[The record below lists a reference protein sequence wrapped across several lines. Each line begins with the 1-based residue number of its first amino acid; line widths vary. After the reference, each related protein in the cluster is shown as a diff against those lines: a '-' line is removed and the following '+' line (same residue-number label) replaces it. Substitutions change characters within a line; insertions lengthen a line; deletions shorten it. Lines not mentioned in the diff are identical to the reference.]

1 MQRLKSGDIVS
12 NGCPLCKTK
21 ALSSE
26 KIANPCPF
34 FAPRL
39 SLQVS
44 EQNRELLPMPAVRP
58 MRLRPLLNLSLML
71 SLSASP
77 LFVPLSYAEDSA
89 ARRSYQVPA
98 GSLSAALTRFAGLA
112 GVNLSVD
119 PALVSG
125 RSSTGLSGE
134 YGVEEGFAQLLTG
147 SGLQLQPMG
156 ARAYRLMPVPESGSL
171 QLAPTSIL
179 GTTDLTDGDTY
190 AGGQVAR
197 RGSQGLLGSR
207 DFMETPFSMTTY
219 TAEAVKNQQARTL
232 GDLIASDP
240 SVRATNPAGGRYEQ
254 FTIRGFS
261 LFNSD
266 VAYNGLYGVLPTY
279 TIDMEMAER
288 VDIIKGPSQLINGIS
303 PRGSVGGGIN
313 VVPKRATDK
322 DITSLTGTW
331 ASGSQAG
338 GAVDVGRRFGEDNK
352 FGIRFNG
359 VKQSGDTEWDHQS
372 VDREMAVLGLDF
384 RGERLRLSTDI
395 GHTERD
401 TDAPQERVQVG
412 ANARVPSANDVRRNY
427 AQPWSKARTDDT
439 FGTVNGEFDL
449 SDSVM
454 LYGGVGARKSNH
466 DFLRHAVSVTNN
478 AGDFSVLPRDFT
490 RDENVRTATAGVRS
504 WLHTGP
510 VSHEINLAASYF
522 YMDFENG
529 GARYAAAPSNLYN
542 PVETPTPSRPTR
554 LDSKVYTEN
563 RFSGVALS
571 DTLGF
576 FDERLLLTL
585 GARWQ
590 RVKVDDWTDNVKG
603 TTAYDEEKVSPS
615 GGILFKATDKL
626 SLYANYMEGLSQG
639 KIAPSTSI
647 NEDEIFPPFVS
658 RQVEVGAK
666 YDAGAFAV
674 TAAVFRIKQPAYE
687 TNATTRVFGPNGKR
701 QNDGVELSV
710 FGEPLKGV
718 RLLGGVMYIDS
729 ELTHTTNGT
738 FDGNRAPATPKYN
751 VNLGAEWDVPTVEGL
766 TLTSRGIYSS
776 SQYLDQSNV
785 KEIDAW
791 TRLDVGARYAFKVDD
806 KHITLRANVENV
818 ADKRYWSSAGA
829 SDDSEPGLTLSTPRT
844 YLLSATVDF

>member
-1 MQRLKSGDIVS
+1 
-12 NGCPLCKTK
+12 
-21 ALSSE
+21 
-26 KIANPCPF
+26 
-34 FAPRL
+34 
-39 SLQVS
+39 
-44 EQNRELLPMPAVRP
+44 MPAVMPCSSRLTP
-58 MRLRPLLNLSLML
+58 FRLRPLLHLSLLL
-71 SLSASP
+71 SLSACP
-77 LFVPLSYAEDSA
+77 LFITAGWA
-89 ARRSYQVPA
+89 ADAAKRSYQVPA

-125 RSSTGLSGE
+125 RNSPGLSGDFA
-134 YGVEEGFAQLLTG
+134 VEEGFARLLQG
-147 SGLQLQPMG
+147 SGLQLQPVG
-156 ARAYRLMPVPESGSL
+156 EQAYILTPAPEGGSL

-179 GTTDLTDGDTY
+179 GATGGSDAEVY

-197 RGSQGLLGSR
+197 KGSQGLLGSK

-232 GDLIASDP
+232 GDLVASDP

-254 FTIRGFS
+254 FTIRGLS

-266 VAYNGLYGVLPTY
+266 VSYNGLYGVLPTY
-279 TIDMEMAER
+279 TIDMEMADR

-313 VVPKRATDK
+313 VVPKRASDK
-322 DITSLTGTW
+322 PITSFTGSY
-331 ASGSQAG
+331 ASNNQLG
-338 GAVDVGRRFGEDNK
+338 GAVDIGRRFGEDDK

-372 VDREMAVLGLDF
+372 VDRDMAVLGLDF
-384 RGERLRLSTDI
+384 RGERLRLSTDV

-401 TDAPQERVQVG
+401 TDAPQERVIVG
-412 ANARVPSANDVRRNY
+412 ANAQVPHASEVRNNY
-427 AQPWSKARTDDT
+427 AQPWSKARTKDT
-439 FGTVNGEFDL
+439 FGTVSGEFDV

-454 LYGGVGARKSNH
+454 LYGGVGARKSHH
-466 DFLRHAVSVTNN
+466 DFLRHAVSITND
-478 AGDFSVLPRDFT
+478 AGDFSVQPRDFT
-490 RDENVRTATAGVRS
+490 RDENVRTGNFGVRN
-504 WLHTGP
+504 WFHTGP

-529 GARYAAAPSNLYN
+529 GARYASAPSNLYN
-542 PVETPTPSRPTR
+542 PVETPTPNRPTR
-554 LDSKVYTEN
+554 QDPKVYTEN
-563 RFSGVALS
+563 RSTGVALS

-576 FDERLLLTL
+576 FDDRVLLTL

-590 RVKVDDWTDNVKG
+590 RVKVDDWTDNVRG
-603 TTAYDEEKVSPS
+603 DTAYDEEKVSPS

-639 KIAPSTSI
+639 KIAPSTSV
-647 NEDEIFPPFVS
+647 NEDEIFPPFIS
-658 RQVEVGAK
+658 RSVEVGAK
-666 YDAGAFAV
+666 YDAGPFAV

-687 TNATTRVFGPNGKR
+687 TNANTRVFGPNGKR
-701 QNDGVELSV
+701 ENTGVEVSM
-710 FGEPLKGV
+710 FGEPLDGF

-729 ELTHTTNGT
+729 ELKKTTDGL

-751 VNLGAEWDVPTVEGL
+751 VNLGAEYDVRSVQGL
-766 TLTSRGIYSS
+766 TLTSRAIYSS

-791 TRLDVGARYAFKVDD
+791 TRMDVGARYAFKVDE
-806 KHITLRANVENV
+806 KNITLRGNIENV
-818 ADKRYWSSAGA
+818 ANKRYWSSAGA

>member
-1 MQRLKSGDIVS
+1 MTAIV
-12 NGCPLCKTK
+12 PL
-21 ALSSE
+21 L
-26 KIANPCPF
+26 
-34 FAPRL
+34 
-39 SLQVS
+39 
-44 EQNRELLPMPAVRP
+44 LLPAFAG
-58 MRLRPLLNLSLML
+58 LRPLLRLSLML

-77 LFVPLSYAEDSA
+77 FFIATSQADEAS
-89 ARRSYQVPA
+89 RRSYQVPA
-98 GSLSAALTRFAGLA
+98 GSLSAVLTRFAGQA

-125 RSSTGLSGE
+125 RNSAGLSGE
-134 YGVEEGFAQLLTG
+134 YAVEEGFARLLQG
-147 SGLQLQPMG
+147 SGLQLQAAG
-156 ARAYRLMPVPESGSL
+156 EQAYTVAPAPEQGSL
-171 QLAPTSIL
+171 QLPTTSVL
-179 GTTDLTDGDTY
+179 GAEGSEGGEPY

-219 TAEAVKNQQARTL
+219 TNEAVKNLQARTL
-232 GDLIASDP
+232 GDLVASDP

-254 FTIRGFS
+254 FTIRGLS

-266 VAYNGLYGVLPTY
+266 VSYNGLYGLLPTY
-279 TIDMEMAER
+279 SIDMEMADR

-313 VVPKRATDK
+313 VVPKHATDK
-322 DITSLTGTW
+322 PITSITGSY
-331 ASGSQAG
+331 ASNNQPGV
-338 GAVDVGRRFGEDNK
+338 AVDVGRRFGEDNQ

-401 TDAPQERVQVG
+401 TDAPQERVLVGPKAQVPH
-412 ANARVPSANDVRRNY
+412 ASDVSRNY
-427 AQPWSKARTDDT
+427 AQHWSKARTVDT
-439 FGTVNGEFDL
+439 FGMVNGEFDL

-466 DFLRHAVSVTNN
+466 DFLRHNVTILND
-478 AGDFSVLPRDFT
+478 AGDFNVQPRDFT
-490 RDENVRTATAGVRS
+490 RDESVWTATAGVRN
-504 WLHTGP
+504 WFHTGS
-510 VSHEINLAASYF
+510 VSHEVNLASSY
-522 YMDFENG
+522 YSMDFENG
-529 GARYAAAPSNLYN
+529 GARYASPSSNLYD
-542 PVETPTPSRPTR
+542 PVQTPTPNNPTR
-554 LDSKVYTEN
+554 QDNKVYTEN

-576 FDERLLLTL
+576 FDDRLLLTL

-590 RVKVDDWTDNVKG
+590 RVKVDDWTNNVKG
-603 TTAYDEEKVSPS
+603 ATAYDEEKVSPS

-639 KIAPSTSI
+639 KIAPSSSD
-647 NEDEIFPPFVS
+647 NSDEIFPPFIS

-666 YDAGAFAV
+666 YDAGALAV
-674 TAAVFRIKQPAYE
+674 TAAVFRIKQPAYATDDT
-687 TNATTRVFGPNGKR
+687 TNLFGPNGKR
-701 QNDGVELSV
+701 ENTGVELSV

-729 ELTHTTNGT
+729 ELTNTTNGT

-751 VNLGAEWDVPTVEGL
+751 ANLGAEWDVPNVQGL
-766 TLTSRGIYSS
+766 TLTSRVIYSS
-776 SQYLDQSNV
+776 SQYLDQSND
-785 KEIDAW
+785 KEIDSW
-791 TRLDVGARYAFKVDD
+791 ERFDVGARYGFKVDE
-806 KHITLRANVENV
+806 KNITLRANVENV
-818 ADKRYWSSAGA
+818 ANKRYWSSAGA
-829 SDDSEPGLTLSTPRT
+829 SDDSEPGLTLATPRT
-844 YLLSATVDF
+844 LLVSATVDF

>member
-1 MQRLKSGDIVS
+1 MPVVS
-12 NGCPLCKTK
+12 PL
-21 ALSSE
+21 
-26 KIANPCPF
+26 
-34 FAPRL
+34 
-39 SLQVS
+39 
-44 EQNRELLPMPAVRP
+44 
-58 MRLRPLLNLSLML
+58 RLRPLLKLSLML
-71 SLSASP
+71 SLSTSP
-77 LFVPLSYAEDSA
+77 LFIPISYAEDTA

-98 GSLSAALTRFAGLA
+98 GSLTAALTRFAGLA

-125 RSSTGLSGE
+125 RSSSGLSGE
-134 YGVEEGFAQLLTG
+134 FGVEEGFARLLQG
-147 SGLQLQPMG
+147 SGLQLHPMG
-156 ARAYRLMPVPESGSL
+156 DQAYMVMPAPNGSSL
-171 QLAPTSIL
+171 ELAPTSIL
-179 GTTDLTDGDTY
+179 GTTGLADGDAY

-197 RGSQGLLGSR
+197 RGSQGLLGTR

-219 TAEAVKNQQARTL
+219 TQEAVKNQQARTL

-279 TIDMEMAER
+279 SIDMEMADR
-288 VDIIKGPSQLINGIS
+288 VDIFKGPTQLINGIS

-359 VKQSGDTEWDHQS
+359 VKQSGDTDWDHQT

-401 TDAPQERVQVG
+401 TDAPQERVQVAAG
-412 ANARVPSANDVRRNY
+412 APVPSANNVRHNY
-427 AQPWSKARTDDT
+427 AQSWSKASTNDT
-439 FGTVNGEFDL
+439 FGTLNAEYDL

-466 DFLRHAVSVTNN
+466 EFLRHAVSVSNG
-478 AGDFSVLPRDFT
+478 AGDFSVQPRDFT

-504 WLHTGP
+504 WFHTGP
-510 VSHEINLAASYF
+510 VSHEVNLAVSDF
-522 YMDFENG
+522 YMDFTNG
-529 GARYAAAPSNLYN
+529 GARYASAPSNIYN
-542 PVETPTPSRPTR
+542 PVQTPVPSNPTR
-554 LDSKVYTEN
+554 RDPKVYTEN

-576 FDERLLLTL
+576 FDDRLLLTL

-590 RVKVDDWTDNVKG
+590 RVKVDDWNNDVKG
-603 TTAYDEEKVSPS
+603 VTAYDEEKISPS

-647 NEDEIFPPFVS
+647 NDDEIFPPFIS

-666 YDAGAFAV
+666 YDAGALAV

-687 TNATTRVFGPNGKR
+687 TNDVTKVFGPNGKR
-701 QNDGVELSV
+701 QNDGVEVSV

-729 ELTHTTNGT
+729 ELTHTTNGAY
-738 FDGNRAPATPKYN
+738 DGNRAPATPKYN
-751 VNLGAEWDVPTVEGL
+751 VNVGAEWDVPAVEGL

-776 SQYLDQSNV
+776 SQYLDPSNV

-791 TRLDVGARYAFKVDD
+791 NRLDVGARYAFKVDD
-806 KHITLRANVENV
+806 KHITLRANVENF

-844 YLLSATVDF
+844 YLLSATLDF

>member
-1 MQRLKSGDIVS
+1 
-12 NGCPLCKTK
+12 
-21 ALSSE
+21 
-26 KIANPCPF
+26 
-34 FAPRL
+34 
-39 SLQVS
+39 
-44 EQNRELLPMPAVRP
+44 MPAI
-58 MRLRPLLNLSLML
+58 RPLLNFSLML

-77 LFVPLSYAEDSA
+77 LFVPISYAEDSA
-89 ARRSYQVPA
+89 SRRSYQVPA

-125 RSSTGLSGE
+125 RNSSGLSGE
-134 YGVEEGFAQLLTG
+134 YGVEEGFARLLQG

-156 ARAYRLMPVPESGSL
+156 EQAYMLTPIPEGGSL

-179 GTTDLTDGDTY
+179 GTTSDAGSESF

-207 DFMETPFSMTTY
+207 DFMDTPFSMTTY
-219 TAEAVKNQQARTL
+219 TSAAVKNQQARTL

-322 DITSLTGTW
+322 PITSFTGSW
-331 ASGSQAG
+331 ASDSQAG
-338 GAVDVGRRFGEDNK
+338 GAVDIGRRFGEDNK
-352 FGIRFNG
+352 FGLRFNG
-359 VKQSGDTEWDHQS
+359 VKQSGDTAWDDQS

-395 GHTERD
+395 GRTERD

-412 ANARVPSANDVRRNY
+412 PNAKVPSANDVRHNY
-427 AQPWSKARTDDT
+427 AQPWSKASTNDT

-449 SDSVM
+449 SDNLM

-478 AGDFSVLPRDFT
+478 AGDFSVQPRDFT
-490 RDENVRTATAGVRS
+490 RDENVRTATAGVRN
-504 WLHTGP
+504 WFHTGP
-510 VSHEINLAASYF
+510 VSHEVNLAASYF

-542 PVETPTPSRPTR
+542 PVETPAPSRPTR
-554 LDSKVYTEN
+554 FDSKVYTEN

-576 FDERLLLTL
+576 FDDRLLLTL

-603 TTAYDEEKVSPS
+603 DTAYDEEKISPS

-639 KIAPSTSI
+639 KVAPSTSI
-647 NEDEIFPPFVS
+647 NEDEIFPPFIS

-710 FGEPLKGV
+710 FGEPLKGF

-738 FDGNRAPATPKYN
+738 YDGNRAPATPKYN

-818 ADKRYWSSAGA
+818 ADRRYWSSAGA

>member
-1 MQRLKSGDIVS
+1 
-12 NGCPLCKTK
+12 
-21 ALSSE
+21 
-26 KIANPCPF
+26 
-34 FAPRL
+34 
-39 SLQVS
+39 
-44 EQNRELLPMPAVRP
+44 MPAVRP

-77 LFVPLSYAEDSA
+77 LFVPLSYAEGST

-125 RSSTGLSGE
+125 RSSAGLSGE

-156 ARAYRLMPVPESGSL
+156 TQAYRLMPVPESGSL
-171 QLAPTSIL
+171 QLAPTSIV
-179 GTTDLTDGDTY
+179 GTTGLADGDTY

-232 GDLIASDP
+232 GDLVASDP

-288 VDIIKGPSQLINGIS
+288 VDILKGPSQLINGIS

-412 ANARVPSANDVRRNY
+412 ANARVPSANDVRHNY

-590 RVKVDDWTDNVKG
+590 RVKVDDWTNNVKG
-603 TTAYDEEKVSPS
+603 ATAYDEEKVSPS

-647 NEDEIFPPFVS
+647 NEDQIFPPFVS

-718 RLLGGVMYIDS
+718 RLLGGVMVIDS

>member
-1 MQRLKSGDIVS
+1 
-12 NGCPLCKTK
+12 
-21 ALSSE
+21 
-26 KIANPCPF
+26 
-34 FAPRL
+34 
-39 SLQVS
+39 
-44 EQNRELLPMPAVRP
+44 MPAVRP

-125 RSSTGLSGE
+125 RSSAGLSGE

-156 ARAYRLMPVPESGSL
+156 EQAYRLMPVPQSGSL

-179 GTTDLTDGDTY
+179 GTTGMADGDTY

-288 VDIIKGPSQLINGIS
+288 VDVLKGPSQLINGIS

-412 ANARVPSANDVRRNY
+412 ANARVPSANDVRHNY

-603 TTAYDEEKVSPS
+603 DTAYDEEKVSPS

-718 RLLGGVMYIDS
+718 RLLGGVMFIDS

>member
-1 MQRLKSGDIVS
+1 
-12 NGCPLCKTK
+12 
-21 ALSSE
+21 
-26 KIANPCPF
+26 
-34 FAPRL
+34 
-39 SLQVS
+39 
-44 EQNRELLPMPAVRP
+44 MPAVKPCCPRP
-58 MRLRPLLNLSLML
+58 ASSGLRPLLRLSLLL

-77 LFVPLSYAEDSA
+77 FFITNGWAEDA
-89 ARRSYQVPA
+89 ARRSFQVPA
-98 GSLSAALTRFAGLA
+98 GSLSDALTRFAGLA

-125 RSSTGLSGE
+125 RSSAGLSGD
-134 YGVEEGFAQLLTG
+134 YGVEEGFARLLQN
-147 SGLQLQPMG
+147 SGLQLQPVGEQAYILIPAPSG
-156 ARAYRLMPVPESGSL
+156 ASL
-171 QLAPTSIL
+171 QLGATSIL
-179 GTTDLTDGDTY
+179 GAVDTEHGDPY

-197 RGSQGLLGSR
+197 RGSQGLLGSQ

-219 TAEAVKNQQARTL
+219 TSETVKNQQARTL
-232 GDLIASDP
+232 GDLVASDP

-254 FTIRGFS
+254 FTIRGLS

-266 VAYNGLYGVLPTY
+266 VSYNGLYGILPTY
-279 TIDMEMAER
+279 TIDMEMADR
-288 VDIIKGPSQLINGIS
+288 VDILKGPSQLINGIS

-313 VVPKRATDK
+313 VVPKRATDQP
-322 DITSLTGTW
+322 ITSFTGSY
-331 ASGSQAG
+331 ASNNQVG
-338 GAVDVGRRFGEDNK
+338 GAVDVGRRFGEGDM
-352 FGIRFNG
+352 FGVRFNG
-359 VKQSGDTEWDHQS
+359 VKQSGDTDWDHQS

-401 TDAPQERVQVG
+401 TDAPQERVQIG
-412 ANARVPSANDVRRNY
+412 ANAKVPNANDVRDNY
-427 AQPWSKARTDDT
+427 AQPWSQARTTDT
-439 FGTVNGEFDL
+439 FGTLNGEFDV

-466 DFLRHAVSVTNN
+466 DFLRHAVSVTND

-490 RDENVRTATAGVRS
+490 RDENVRTATAGVRN
-504 WLHTGP
+504 WFHTGP
-510 VSHEINLAASYF
+510 VSHQVNLAASYF

-529 GARYAAAPSNLYN
+529 GSRYAAAPSNLYN
-542 PVETPTPSRPTR
+542 PRETPTPVRPTR
-554 LDSKVYTEN
+554 FDPEVYTEN
-563 RFSGVALS
+563 RFSSVALS

-576 FDERLLLTL
+576 FDDRLLLTL
-585 GARWQ
+585 GGRWQ
-590 RVKVDDWTDNVKG
+590 RVKVDDWSDDVKG
-603 TTAYDEEKVSPS
+603 DTAYDEEKFSPS

-639 KIAPSTSI
+639 KIAPSTSV
-647 NEDEIFPPFVS
+647 NEDEIFPPFIS

-666 YDAGAFAV
+666 YDAGAFAL

-710 FGEPLKGV
+710 FGEPLKGF

-729 ELTHTTNGT
+729 ELNDTTNGT

-751 VNLGAEWDVPTVEGL
+751 VNLGAEWDVPSVQGL

-776 SQYLDQSNV
+776 SQYLDQSNN
-785 KEIDAW
+785 KEIDSW
-791 TRLDVGARYAFKVDD
+791 ERFDVGARYAFRVDE
-806 KHITLRANVENV
+806 KTITVRANVENV

-829 SDDSEPGLTLSTPRT
+829 SDDSEPGLTLATPGT

>member
-1 MQRLKSGDIVS
+1 MSAVAPLRLR
-12 NGCPLCKTK
+12 P
-21 ALSSE
+21 A
-26 KIANPCPF
+26 
-34 FAPRL
+34 FAGW
-39 SLQVS
+39 
-44 EQNRELLPMPAVRP
+44 
-58 MRLRPLLNLSLML
+58 RPLLNLSLML
-71 SLSASP
+71 SLSTSP
-77 LFVPLSYAEDSA
+77 FFISSSLAEEA
-89 ARRSYQVPA
+89 ERRSYQVPA
-98 GSLSAALTRFAGLA
+98 GSLGAALTRFAGLA

-125 RSSTGLSGE
+125 RNSAGLSGE
-134 YGVEEGFAQLLTG
+134 FGVEEGFARLLSG
-147 SGLQLQPMG
+147 SGLQLQAVG
-156 ARAYRLMPVPESGSL
+156 EQAYILMPAPEGGSL

-179 GTTDLTDGDTY
+179 GATTSTDSPAY

-219 TAEAVKNQQARTL
+219 TSAAVKNQQARTL

-240 SVRATNPAGGRYEQ
+240 SVRATNPAGGRFEQ

-266 VAYNGLYGVLPTY
+266 VAYNGLYGILPTY

-288 VDIIKGPSQLINGIS
+288 VDILKGPSQLINGIS

-322 DITSLTGTW
+322 PITSFTGSY
-331 ASGSQAG
+331 ASNNQLG
-338 GAVDVGRRFGEDNK
+338 GAVDVGRRFGEDDK

-359 VKQSGDTEWDHQS
+359 VKQAGDTEWDHQS

-395 GHTERD
+395 GRTERN

-412 ANARVPSANDVRRNY
+412 ANAQVPHASDVRDNY
-427 AQPWSKARTDDT
+427 AQSWSKARTKDT
-439 FGTVNGEFDL
+439 FGTVNAEFDVN
-449 SDSVM
+449 DSVM
-454 LYGGVGARKSNH
+454 LYGGVGARKSEH
-466 DFLRHAVSVTNN
+466 DFLRHNVSVTND
-478 AGDFSVLPRDFT
+478 AGDFTVQPRDFT
-490 RDENVRTATAGVRS
+490 RDENVRTATAGVRN
-504 WLHTGP
+504 WFHTGP
-510 VSHEINLAASYF
+510 VSHEVNLAASYF

-529 GARYAAAPSNLYN
+529 GARYANGRSNLYDPVQTPAPSN
-542 PVETPTPSRPTR
+542 PTR
-554 LDSKVYTEN
+554 QDDKVYTEN

-571 DTLGF
+571 DTLGL
-576 FDERLLLTL
+576 FDDRLLLTL

-590 RVKVDDWTDNVKG
+590 RVKVDDWTNNVKG
-603 TTAYDEEKVSPS
+603 DTAYDEEKVSPS

-639 KIAPSTSI
+639 KIAPSTSV
-647 NEDEIFPPFVS
+647 NEDEIFPPFIS

-666 YDAGAFAV
+666 YDAGPFAV
-674 TAAVFRIKQPAYE
+674 TAALFRIKQPAYA
-687 TNATTRVFGPNGKR
+687 TDATTRIFGPNGKR
-701 QNDGVELSV
+701 ENTGVELSV
-710 FGEPLKGV
+710 FGEPLRGT

-729 ELTHTTNGT
+729 ELTQTTNGT

-751 VNLGAEWDVPTVEGL
+751 VNLGAEWDVPTVQGL

-776 SQYLDQSNV
+776 SQYLDQSNT
-785 KEIDAW
+785 KEIDSW
-791 TRLDVGARYAFKVDD
+791 ERFDVGARYAFKVDE
-806 KHITLRANVENV
+806 KNVTLRANIENV

-829 SDDSEPGLTLSTPRT
+829 SDDSEAGLTLSTPRT

>member
-1 MQRLKSGDIVS
+1 
-12 NGCPLCKTK
+12 
-21 ALSSE
+21 
-26 KIANPCPF
+26 
-34 FAPRL
+34 
-39 SLQVS
+39 
-44 EQNRELLPMPAVRP
+44 MPAVP
-58 MRLRPLLNLSLML
+58 PLRLRPLLNLSLML

-77 LFVPLSYAEDSA
+77 LFVPISYAEDSS

-98 GSLSAALTRFAGLA
+98 GSLSAALTRFAGLS

-125 RSSTGLSGE
+125 RSSSGLAGE
-134 YGVEEGFAQLLTG
+134 YGVEEGFAYLLQG

-156 ARAYRLMPVPESGSL
+156 EQAYRLVPVPEGSSL
-171 QLAPTSIL
+171 QLAPTSII
-179 GTTDLTDGDTY
+179 GSAGQEGGDTY

-219 TAEAVKNQQARTL
+219 TEEAVKNQQARTL

-288 VDIIKGPSQLINGIS
+288 VDILKGPSQLINGIS

-322 DITSLTGTW
+322 DINSFTGTW

-372 VDREMAVLGLDF
+372 VDREMAVLDLDF

-401 TDAPQERVQVG
+401 TDAPQERVQIG
-412 ANARVPSANDVRRNY
+412 PNARVPSASDVRRNY
-427 AQPWSKARTDDT
+427 AQPWSKASTNDT

-449 SDSVM
+449 TDSVM

-478 AGDFSVLPRDFT
+478 AGDFSVQPRDFT

-510 VSHEINLAASYF
+510 VSHELNLAASYF

-529 GARYAAAPSNLYN
+529 GARYAAAPSNLYD
-542 PVETPTPSRPTR
+542 PVQTPTPSRPTR
-554 LDSKVYTEN
+554 FDSKVYTEN
-563 RFSGVALS
+563 KFSGVALS

-576 FDERLLLTL
+576 FDDRLLLTL

-603 TTAYDEEKVSPS
+603 DTAYDEEKISPS
-615 GGILFKATDKL
+615 GGILFKATDTL

-647 NEDEIFPPFVS
+647 NEDEIFPPFIS

-710 FGEPLKGV
+710 FGEPLKGF

-738 FDGNRAPATPKYN
+738 YDGNRAPATPKYN
-751 VNLGAEWDVPTVEGL
+751 VNLGAEWDVPTLEGL

-791 TRLDVGARYAFKVDD
+791 NRIDVGTRYAFKVDD
-806 KHITLRANVENV
+806 KHITLRANIENV

>member
-1 MQRLKSGDIVS
+1 MSAVAPLRLR
-12 NGCPLCKTK
+12 P
-21 ALSSE
+21 A
-26 KIANPCPF
+26 
-34 FAPRL
+34 FAGW
-39 SLQVS
+39 
-44 EQNRELLPMPAVRP
+44 
-58 MRLRPLLNLSLML
+58 RPLLNLSLML

-77 LFVPLSYAEDSA
+77 FFISSSLAEEA
-89 ARRSYQVPA
+89 TRRSYQVPA
-98 GSLSAALTRFAGLA
+98 GSLGAALTRFAGLA

-125 RSSTGLSGE
+125 RNSAGLSGE
-134 YGVEEGFAQLLTG
+134 FGVEEGFARLLRG
-147 SGLQLQPMG
+147 SGLQLQPVG
-156 ARAYRLMPVPESGSL
+156 EQAYILMPAPEGGSL
-171 QLAPTSIL
+171 QLAPTSIV
-179 GTTDLTDGDTY
+179 GATASTDSPVY
-190 AGGQVAR
+190 ASGQVAR

-219 TAEAVKNQQARTL
+219 TSTTVKNQQARTL

-240 SVRATNPAGGRYEQ
+240 SVRATNPAGGRFEQ

-266 VAYNGLYGVLPTY
+266 VAYNGLYGILPTY

-288 VDIIKGPSQLINGIS
+288 VDIVKGPSQLINGIS

-322 DITSLTGTW
+322 PITSFTGSY
-331 ASGSQAG
+331 ASNNQLG
-338 GAVDVGRRFGEDNK
+338 GAVDVGRRFGEEDK
-352 FGIRFNG
+352 FGVRFNG
-359 VKQSGDTEWDHQS
+359 VKQAGDTEWDHQS

-395 GHTERD
+395 GRTERN
-401 TDAPQERVQVG
+401 TDAPQERVQV
-412 ANARVPSANDVRRNY
+412 AADAPVPHASDVGRNY
-427 AQPWSKARTDDT
+427 AQSWSKARTKDT
-439 FGTVNGEFDL
+439 FGAVNAEFDVN
-449 SDSVM
+449 DSVM

-466 DFLRHAVSVTNN
+466 EFLRHAVSVLNE
-478 AGDFSVLPRDFT
+478 AGDFRVQPRDFT
-490 RDENVRTATAGVRS
+490 RDENVRTANAGVRN
-504 WLHTGP
+504 WFHTGP
-510 VSHEINLAASYF
+510 VSHEVNLAASYF

-529 GARYAAAPSNLYN
+529 GARYANGNSNLYD
-542 PVETPTPSRPTR
+542 PVQTPTPSNPTR
-554 LDSKVYTEN
+554 QDDKVYTEN
-563 RFSGVALS
+563 RFSGLALS
-571 DTLGF
+571 DTLGLF
-576 FDERLLLTL
+576 EDRLLLTL

-590 RVKVDDWTDNVKG
+590 RVKVDDWTNNVKG
-603 TTAYDEEKVSPS
+603 ETAYDEEKISPS

-639 KIAPSTSI
+639 KIAPSTSV
-647 NEDEIFPPFVS
+647 NEDEIFPPFIS

-666 YDAGAFAV
+666 YDAGSFAV
-674 TAAVFRIKQPAYE
+674 TAALFRIKQPAYA
-687 TNATTRVFGPNGKR
+687 TDATTRVFGPNGKR
-701 QNDGVELSV
+701 ENTGVELSV
-710 FGEPLKGV
+710 FGEPLKGT

-751 VNLGAEWDVPTVEGL
+751 VNLGAEWDVPTVQGL

-776 SQYLDQSNV
+776 SQYLDQSNA

-791 TRLDVGARYAFKVDD
+791 TRFDVGARYAFKVDE
-806 KHITLRANVENV
+806 KHITLRANIENV

-829 SDDSEPGLTLSTPRT
+829 SDDSEAGLTLSTPRT

>member
-1 MQRLKSGDIVS
+1 
-12 NGCPLCKTK
+12 
-21 ALSSE
+21 
-26 KIANPCPF
+26 
-34 FAPRL
+34 
-39 SLQVS
+39 
-44 EQNRELLPMPAVRP
+44 MPAVP
-58 MRLRPLLNLSLML
+58 ALSLRPLLKLSLML
-71 SLSASP
+71 SLSTSP
-77 LFVPLSYAEDSA
+77 LFIPFSYAEDA
-89 ARRSYQVPA
+89 GARRSYQVPA

-125 RSSTGLSGE
+125 RSSSGLSGD
-134 YGVEEGFAQLLTG
+134 YAVEEGFARLLQG

-156 ARAYRLMPVPESGSL
+156 EQAYVLVAVPEGASL
-171 QLAPTSIL
+171 QLAPTSIV
-179 GTTDLTDGDTY
+179 GTTGLADGDTY

-197 RGSQGLLGSR
+197 RGSQGLLGAR

-219 TAEAVKNQQARTL
+219 TADAVKNQQARTL

-279 TIDMEMAER
+279 TIDMEMADR
-288 VDIIKGPSQLINGIS
+288 VDILKGPTQLINGIS

-322 DITSLTGTW
+322 DINSFTGSW
-331 ASGSQAG
+331 ASDSQAG
-338 GAVDVGRRFGEDNK
+338 GAVDIGRRFGEDNK

-359 VKQSGDTEWDHQS
+359 VKQAGDTEWDHQS

-395 GHTERD
+395 GRTERD

-427 AQPWSKARTDDT
+427 AQSWSKASTNDT

-504 WLHTGP
+504 WFHTGT

-542 PVETPTPSRPTR
+542 PVQTRVPSRPTR
-554 LDSKVYTEN
+554 FDSKVYTEN
-563 RFSGVALS
+563 TFSGVALS

-576 FDERLLLTL
+576 FDDRLLLTL

-590 RVKVDDWTDNVKG
+590 RVQVDDWTDNVKG
-603 TTAYDEEKVSPS
+603 ATAYDEEKISPS
-615 GGILFKATDKL
+615 GGVLFKATDKL

-639 KIAPSTSI
+639 KVAPSTSI
-647 NEDEIFPPFVS
+647 NEDEIFPPFIS
-658 RQVEVGAK
+658 RQIEAGAK

-674 TAAVFRIKQPAYE
+674 TAAVFRIRQPAYE
-687 TNATTRVFGPNGKR
+687 TNATSRVFGPNGKR
-701 QNDGVELSV
+701 QNNGMELSV
-710 FGEPLKGV
+710 FGEPLKGF
-718 RLLGGVMYIDS
+718 RLLGGVMVIDS

-751 VNLGAEWDVPTVEGL
+751 VNLGAEWDVPTLEGL

-785 KEIDAW
+785 KQIDAW
-791 TRLDVGARYAFKVDD
+791 NRIDVGARYAFKVDD

>member
-1 MQRLKSGDIVS
+1 M
-12 NGCPLCKTK
+12 
-21 ALSSE
+21 ASS
-26 KIANPCPF
+26 
-34 FAPRL
+34 
-39 SLQVS
+39 
-44 EQNRELLPMPAVRP
+44 
-58 MRLRPLLNLSLML
+58 RLRPLMHLSLLL
-71 SLSASP
+71 SLSACP
-77 LFVPLSYAEDSA
+77 LFITAGWAEDA
-89 ARRSYQVPA
+89 PRRSYQVPA
-98 GSLSAALTRFAGLA
+98 GSLGVALTRFAGLA

-125 RSSTGLSGE
+125 RNSPGLSGE
-134 YGVEEGFAQLLTG
+134 FAVEEGFARLLQG
-147 SGLQLQPMG
+147 SGLQLQPVG
-156 ARAYRLMPVPESGSL
+156 EQAYILTSAPEGSGL
-171 QLAPTSIL
+171 QLGATSIL
-179 GTTDLTDGDTY
+179 GSIDPVDGDPY

-197 RGSQGLLGSR
+197 RGSQGLLGSK

-219 TAEAVKNQQARTL
+219 TSEVVKNQQARTL
-232 GDLIASDP
+232 GDLIANDP

-254 FTIRGFS
+254 FTIRGLS

-279 TIDMEMAER
+279 TIDMEMADR
-288 VDIIKGPSQLINGIS
+288 VDVIKGPSQLINGIS

-313 VVPKRATDK
+313 VVAKRATDK
-322 DITSLTGTW
+322 PITSFTGMY
-331 ASGSQAG
+331 ASDSQVG

-359 VKQSGDTEWDHQS
+359 VKQSGDTEWDQQN

-384 RGERLRLSTDI
+384 RGERLRLSTDV
-395 GHTERD
+395 GRTERD
-401 TDAPQERVQVG
+401 TDAPQERVQVN
-412 ANARVPSANDVRRNY
+412 ANAQVPHASDVRHNY
-427 AQPWSKARTDDT
+427 AQPWSKASTNDT
-439 FGTVNGEFDL
+439 FGTVNAEFDVN
-449 SDSVM
+449 DSVM

-466 DFLRHAVSVTNN
+466 DFLRHAVAVTNDK
-478 AGDFSVLPRDFT
+478 GDFSVQPRDFT
-490 RDENVRTATAGVRS
+490 RDENVRTATAGVRN
-504 WLHTGP
+504 WFHTGP
-510 VSHEINLAASYF
+510 VSHEVNLAASYF

-542 PVETPTPSRPTR
+542 PVETPTPVRPTR
-554 LDSKVYTEN
+554 QDPKVYTEN

-576 FDERLLLTL
+576 FDDRLLLTL

-590 RVKVDDWTDNVKG
+590 RVKVDDWSDNVKG
-603 TTAYDEEKVSPS
+603 DTAYDEEKVSPS

-647 NEDEIFPPFVS
+647 NEDEIFPPFIS

-666 YDAGAFAV
+666 YDAGAFAM

-701 QNDGVELSV
+701 ENTGVELSV
-710 FGEPLKGV
+710 FGEPLEGF

-729 ELTHTTNGT
+729 ELTNTANGT

-751 VNLGAEWDVPTVEGL
+751 VNLGAEWDVPTVQGL

-776 SQYLDQSNV
+776 SQYLDQSNN
-785 KEIDAW
+785 KEIDSW
-791 TRLDVGARYAFKVDD
+791 ERFDVGARYAFKVEE
-806 KHITLRANVENV
+806 KNITLRANIENV

>member
-1 MQRLKSGDIVS
+1 
-12 NGCPLCKTK
+12 
-21 ALSSE
+21 
-26 KIANPCPF
+26 
-34 FAPRL
+34 
-39 SLQVS
+39 
-44 EQNRELLPMPAVRP
+44 MPAVLPFRLRP
-58 MRLRPLLNLSLML
+58 VSPGLRPLLHLGLML
-71 SLSASP
+71 TLSSSP
-77 LFVPLSYAEDSA
+77 LLIQASWAADA

-98 GSLSAALTRFAGLA
+98 GPLSAALTRFAGLA

-119 PALVSG
+119 PQLVSG
-125 RSSTGLSGE
+125 RNSSGLSGE
-134 YGVEEGFAQLLTG
+134 YGVEEGFARLLQG
-147 SGLQLQPMG
+147 SGLQLQPVG
-156 ARAYRLMPVPESGSL
+156 EQAYILTPAPQGSSL

-179 GTTDLTDGDTY
+179 GASGATDSDVF

-197 RGSQGLLGSR
+197 RGSQGLLGSK

-219 TAEAVKNQQARTL
+219 TSEVVKNQQARTL

-279 TIDMEMAER
+279 TIDMEMADR
-288 VDIIKGPSQLINGIS
+288 VDILKGPTQLINGIS

-322 DITSLTGTW
+322 PITELTGSY
-331 ASGSQAG
+331 ASDSQVG
-338 GAVDVGRRFGEDNK
+338 GAVDIGRRFGEDNK
-352 FGIRFNG
+352 FGVRLNA
-359 VKQSGDTEWDHQS
+359 VKQSGDTKWDHQS

-401 TDAPQERVQVG
+401 TDAPQERVQIG
-412 ANARVPSANDVRRNY
+412 ANAKVPDADDVRHNY
-427 AQPWSKARTDDT
+427 AQSWSKARTKDT
-439 FGTVNGEFDL
+439 FGTVNAEYDV

-466 DFLRHAVSVTNN
+466 DFLRHAVSITND
-478 AGDFSVLPRDFT
+478 AGDFSVQPRDFT
-490 RDENVRTATAGVRS
+490 RDENVRTTTAGVRS
-504 WLHTGP
+504 WFHTGP
-510 VSHEINLAASYF
+510 VSHEVNLAASYF

-529 GARYAAAPSNLYN
+529 GARYAASPSNLYN
-542 PVETPTPSRPTR
+542 PRPTPTPSRPTR
-554 LDSKVYTEN
+554 FDPKVYTEN

-576 FDERLLLTL
+576 FDDRLLLTL

-590 RVKVDDWTDNVKG
+590 RVKVDDWSDGIKG
-603 TTAYDEEKVSPS
+603 DTAYDEEKVSPS
-615 GGILFKATDKL
+615 GGLLFKATDQW
-626 SLYANYMEGLSQG
+626 SLYVNYMEGLSQG

-647 NEDEIFPPFVS
+647 NEDEIFPPFIS
-658 RQVEVGAK
+658 RQVEAGAK
-666 YDAGAFAV
+666 YDAGAFAL

-710 FGEPLKGV
+710 FGEPLKGF

-729 ELTHTTNGT
+729 ELKDTTNGT
-738 FDGNRAPATPKYN
+738 YDGNRAPATPKYN
-751 VNLGAEWDVPTVEGL
+751 VNLGAEWDVPKVQGL
-766 TLTSRGIYSS
+766 TLTARGIYSS
-776 SQYLDQSNV
+776 SQYLDQANS
-785 KEIDAW
+785 KEIDSW
-791 TRLDVGARYAFKVDD
+791 ERFDLGARYAFKLDD
-806 KHITLRANVENV
+806 KDITLRANVENV
-818 ADKRYWSSAGA
+818 LDKRYWSSAGA
-829 SDDSEPGLTLSTPRT
+829 SDDSEPGLTLATPRT
-844 YLLSATVDF
+844 LLLSATLGF

>member
-1 MQRLKSGDIVS
+1 MSAVVPLRLR
-12 NGCPLCKTK
+12 P
-21 ALSSE
+21 A
-26 KIANPCPF
+26 
-34 FAPRL
+34 FAGR
-39 SLQVS
+39 
-44 EQNRELLPMPAVRP
+44 
-58 MRLRPLLNLSLML
+58 RPLLNLSLML
-71 SLSASP
+71 SLGASP
-77 LFVPLSYAEDSA
+77 FFMSSSLAEEA

-98 GSLSAALTRFAGLA
+98 GSLGAALTRFAGLA

-125 RSSTGLSGE
+125 RNSAGLSGE
-134 YGVEEGFAQLLTG
+134 FGVEEGFARLLRG
-147 SGLQLQPMG
+147 SGLQLQPVG
-156 ARAYRLMPVPESGSL
+156 EQAYTLMPAPEGGSL

-179 GTTDLTDGDTY
+179 GATASTDSPVY

-219 TAEAVKNQQARTL
+219 TSQTVKNQQARTL

-240 SVRATNPAGGRYEQ
+240 SVRTTNPAGGRFEQ

-266 VAYNGLYGVLPTY
+266 VAYNGLYGILPTY

-288 VDIIKGPSQLINGIS
+288 VDILKGPSQLINGIS

-313 VVPKRATDK
+313 VVPKRATDTP
-322 DITSLTGTW
+322 ITSFTGSY
-331 ASGSQAG
+331 ASNNQLG
-338 GAVDVGRRFGEDNK
+338 GAVDVGRRFGEDDK

-359 VKQSGDTEWDHQS
+359 VKQAGDTEWDHQS

-395 GHTERD
+395 GHTERN

-412 ANARVPSANDVRRNY
+412 ANAQVPHASDVRDNY
-427 AQPWSKARTDDT
+427 AQSWTKARTQDT
-439 FGTVNGEFDL
+439 FGTVNAEFDV

-454 LYGGVGARKSNH
+454 LYGGVGARKSDH
-466 DFLRHAVSVTNN
+466 DFLRHNVSVTND
-478 AGDFSVLPRDFT
+478 AGDFTVQPRDFT
-490 RDENVRTATAGVRS
+490 REENVRTAMAGVRN
-504 WLHTGP
+504 WFHTGP
-510 VSHEINLAASYF
+510 VSHEVNLAASYF

-529 GARYAAAPSNLYN
+529 GARYANGRSNLYD
-542 PVETPTPSRPTR
+542 PVQTPTPSNPTR
-554 LDSKVYTEN
+554 QDDKVYTEN

-571 DTLGF
+571 DTLGLF
-576 FDERLLLTL
+576 EDRLLLTL

-590 RVKVDDWTDNVKG
+590 RVKIDDWTNNVKG
-603 TTAYDEEKVSPS
+603 DTAYDEEKVSPS

-647 NEDEIFPPFVS
+647 NEDEIFPPFIS

-666 YDAGAFAV
+666 YDAGPFAV
-674 TAAVFRIKQPAYE
+674 TAAVFRIKQPAYA
-687 TNATTRVFGPNGKR
+687 TDATTRVFGPNGKR
-701 QNDGVELSV
+701 ENTGVELSV
-710 FGEPLKGV
+710 FGEPLKGT
-718 RLLGGVMYIDS
+718 RLLGGVMFIDS
-729 ELTHTTNGT
+729 ELTDTTDST

-751 VNLGAEWDVPTVEGL
+751 VNLGAEWDVPTVQGL

-776 SQYLDQSNV
+776 SQYLDQSNT

-791 TRLDVGARYAFKVDD
+791 TRFDVGARYAFKVDE
-806 KHITLRANVENV
+806 KHITLRANIENV

>member
-1 MQRLKSGDIVS
+1 
-12 NGCPLCKTK
+12 
-21 ALSSE
+21 
-26 KIANPCPF
+26 
-34 FAPRL
+34 
-39 SLQVS
+39 
-44 EQNRELLPMPAVRP
+44 MPAVP
-58 MRLRPLLNLSLML
+58 PLRLRPLLNLSLML

-77 LFVPLSYAEDSA
+77 LFVPISYAEDSS

-98 GSLSAALTRFAGLA
+98 GSLSAALTRFAGLS

-125 RSSTGLSGE
+125 RSSSGLAGE
-134 YGVEEGFAQLLTG
+134 YGVEEGFAYLLQG

-156 ARAYRLMPVPESGSL
+156 EQAYRLVPAPEGSSL
-171 QLAPTSIL
+171 QLAPTSII
-179 GTTDLTDGDTY
+179 GSAGQEGGDTY

-219 TAEAVKNQQARTL
+219 TEEAVKNQQARTL

-288 VDIIKGPSQLINGIS
+288 VDILKGPSQLINGIS

-322 DITSLTGTW
+322 DINSFTGTW

-401 TDAPQERVQVG
+401 TDAPQERVQIG
-412 ANARVPSANDVRRNY
+412 PNARVPSASDVRRNY
-427 AQPWSKARTDDT
+427 AQPWSKASTNDT

-449 SDSVM
+449 TDSVM

-478 AGDFSVLPRDFT
+478 AGDFSVQPRDFT

-510 VSHEINLAASYF
+510 VSHELNLAASYF

-529 GARYAAAPSNLYN
+529 GARYAAAPSNLYD
-542 PVETPTPSRPTR
+542 PVQTPTPSRPTR
-554 LDSKVYTEN
+554 FDSKVYTEN
-563 RFSGVALS
+563 KFSGVALS

-576 FDERLLLTL
+576 FDDRLLLTL

-603 TTAYDEEKVSPS
+603 DTAYDEEKVSPS
-615 GGILFKATDKL
+615 GGILFKATDTL

-647 NEDEIFPPFVS
+647 NEDEIFPPFIS

-710 FGEPLKGV
+710 FGEPLKGF

-738 FDGNRAPATPKYN
+738 YDGNRAPATPKYN
-751 VNLGAEWDVPTVEGL
+751 VNLGAEWDVPTLEGL

-791 TRLDVGARYAFKVDD
+791 NRIDVGARYAFKVDD
-806 KHITLRANVENV
+806 KHITLRANIENV

>member
-1 MQRLKSGDIVS
+1 
-12 NGCPLCKTK
+12 
-21 ALSSE
+21 
-26 KIANPCPF
+26 
-34 FAPRL
+34 
-39 SLQVS
+39 
-44 EQNRELLPMPAVRP
+44 MPAVRP

-77 LFVPLSYAEDSA
+77 LFVPLSYAEDST

-125 RSSTGLSGE
+125 RSSAGLSGE

-156 ARAYRLMPVPESGSL
+156 TQAYRLMPVPESGSL
-171 QLAPTSIL
+171 QLAPTSIV
-179 GTTDLTDGDTY
+179 GTTGLADGDTY

-232 GDLIASDP
+232 GDLVASDP

-288 VDIIKGPSQLINGIS
+288 VDILKGPSQLINGIS

-395 GHTERD
+395 GHTERA

-412 ANARVPSANDVRRNY
+412 ANARVPSAKDVRHNY

-439 FGTVNGEFDL
+439 FGTVIGEFDL
-449 SDSVM
+449 SDNVM

-603 TTAYDEEKVSPS
+603 ATAYDEEKVSPS

-718 RLLGGVMYIDS
+718 RLLGGVMVIDS

-791 TRLDVGARYAFKVDD
+791 TRIDVGARYAFKVDD

>member
-1 MQRLKSGDIVS
+1 
-12 NGCPLCKTK
+12 
-21 ALSSE
+21 
-26 KIANPCPF
+26 
-34 FAPRL
+34 
-39 SLQVS
+39 
-44 EQNRELLPMPAVRP
+44 MPAVFP
-58 MRLRPLLNLSLML
+58 SRLRPLLQLSLML

-77 LFVPLSYAEDSA
+77 LLMPVSWADEA

-125 RSSTGLSGE
+125 RSSNGLSGE
-134 YGVEEGFAQLLTG
+134 YGVEEGFARLLAG
-147 SGLQLQPMG
+147 SGLQLQPVG
-156 ARAYRLMPVPESGSL
+156 EQAYILVPAPEGSSL

-179 GTTDLTDGDTY
+179 GANDETGGDVY

-219 TAEAVKNQQARTL
+219 TSEAVKNQQARTL

-288 VDIIKGPSQLINGIS
+288 VDILKGPSQLINGIS

-322 DITSLTGTW
+322 PITSLTANY
-331 ASGSQAG
+331 ASNNQIG

-352 FGIRFNG
+352 FGLRFNG

-372 VDREMAVLGLDF
+372 VDRDMAVLGLDF
-384 RGERLRLSTDI
+384 RGERLRLSTDV
-395 GHTERD
+395 GRTERD

-412 ANARVPSANDVRRNY
+412 ANARVPSASEVRHNY
-427 AQPWSKARTDDT
+427 AQSWSKARTKDT
-439 FGTVNGEFDL
+439 FGTVNAEFDVN
-449 SDSVM
+449 DSTL
-454 LYGGVGARKSNH
+454 LYGGVGVRKSNH
-466 DFLRHAVSVTNN
+466 DFLRHAVSVTNDK
-478 AGDFSVLPRDFT
+478 GDFSVQPRDFT
-490 RDENVRTATAGVRS
+490 RDENVRTATAGVRN
-504 WLHTGP
+504 WFHTGP

-529 GARYAAAPSNLYN
+529 GARYAASPSNLYN
-542 PVETPTPSRPTR
+542 PVETPTPVRPTR
-554 LDSKVYTEN
+554 QDADVYTEN
-563 RFSGVALS
+563 RFSGVALA
-571 DTLGF
+571 DTMGF
-576 FDERLLLTL
+576 FDDRLLLTL

-590 RVKVDDWTDNVKG
+590 RVKVDDWSDDVKG
-603 TTAYDEEKVSPS
+603 DTAYDEEKVSPS

-639 KIAPSTSI
+639 KIAPSTSV
-647 NEDEIFPPFVS
+647 NEDEIFPPFIS

-666 YDAGAFAV
+666 YDAGSFGL

-687 TNATTRVFGPNGKR
+687 TNAVTRVFGPNGKR
-701 QNDGVELSV
+701 QNDGVELTV
-710 FGEPLKGV
+710 FGEPLQGF

-738 FDGNRAPATPKYN
+738 FDGNRAPATPKFN
-751 VNLGAEWDVPTVEGL
+751 VNLGAEWDVPNVQGL
-766 TLTSRGIYSS
+766 TLTGRGIYSS
-776 SQYLDQSNV
+776 SQYLDQSND
-785 KEIDAW
+785 KQIDAW
-791 TRLDVGARYAFKVDD
+791 ERFDVGARYAFKVDE
-806 KHITLRANVENV
+806 KNITLRANIENV

>member
-1 MQRLKSGDIVS
+1 
-12 NGCPLCKTK
+12 
-21 ALSSE
+21 
-26 KIANPCPF
+26 
-34 FAPRL
+34 
-39 SLQVS
+39 
-44 EQNRELLPMPAVRP
+44 MPAVRP
-58 MRLRPLLNLSLML
+58 LLKLSLML

-77 LFVPLSYAEDSA
+77 LFTPISYAEDTA
-89 ARRSYQVPA
+89 IRRSYQVPA
-98 GSLSAALTRFAGLA
+98 GSLGAALTRFAGLS
-112 GVNLSVD
+112 GVNLAVD

-125 RSSTGLSGE
+125 RGSSGLSGE
-134 YGVEEGFAQLLTG
+134 YAVEEGFARLLQG

-156 ARAYRLMPVPESGSL
+156 EQAYMLVPVPQGSSL
-171 QLAPTSIL
+171 QLAPTAIL
-179 GTTDLTDGDTY
+179 GTRSEADGDIY

-207 DFMETPFSMTTY
+207 DFMDTPFSMTTY
-219 TAEAVKNQQARTL
+219 TQAAVKNQQARTL

-279 TIDMEMAER
+279 TIDMEMADR
-288 VDIIKGPSQLINGIS
+288 VDIVKGPSQLINGIS

-322 DITSLTGTW
+322 DITSFTGTW
-331 ASGSQAG
+331 ASDSQAG

-352 FGIRFNG
+352 FGLRFNG
-359 VKQSGDTEWDHQS
+359 VKQAGDTEWDHQR

-384 RGERLRLSTDI
+384 RGERLRLSSDI

-401 TDAPQERVQVG
+401 TNAPQERVQV
-412 ANARVPSANDVRRNY
+412 AAAAPVPSANDVRRNY
-427 AQPWSKARTDDT
+427 AQSWSKASTNDT
-439 FGTVNGEFDL
+439 FGTLNAEFDL
-449 SDSVM
+449 SDNLM

-466 DFLRHAVSVTNN
+466 DFLRHAVSVSNS
-478 AGDFSVLPRDFT
+478 AGDFSVQPRDFS

-504 WLHTGP
+504 GFHTGP
-510 VSHEINLAASYF
+510 VSHEVNLAASYF
-522 YMDFENG
+522 YMDFTNG

-542 PVETPTPSRPTR
+542 PVQTPTPSTAIRQ
-554 LDSKVYTEN
+554 DAQVYTEN
-563 RFSGVALS
+563 KFSGVALS

-576 FDERLLLTL
+576 FDDRLLLTL

-590 RVKVDDWTDNVKG
+590 RVKVDDWTNNVKG
-603 TTAYDEEKVSPS
+603 DTAYDEEKISPS
-615 GGILFKATDKL
+615 GGILFKATDAL
-626 SLYANYMEGLSQG
+626 SLYANYLEGLSQG
-639 KIAPSTSI
+639 KVAPSTSV
-647 NEDEIFPPFVS
+647 NEDEIFPPFIS
-658 RQVEVGAK
+658 RQVEVGVK

-687 TNATTRVFGPNGKR
+687 TNATSRVFGPNGKR
-701 QNDGVELSV
+701 QNDGVELSL
-710 FGEPLKGV
+710 FGEPLKGL

-729 ELTHTTNGT
+729 ELTHTTNGA

-751 VNLGAEWDVPTVEGL
+751 VNLGAEWDVPRLEGL
-766 TLTSRGIYSS
+766 TLTTRGIYSS
-776 SQYLDQSNV
+776 SQYLDQANA

-791 TRLDVGARYAFKVDD
+791 NRIDVGARYAFKVDD